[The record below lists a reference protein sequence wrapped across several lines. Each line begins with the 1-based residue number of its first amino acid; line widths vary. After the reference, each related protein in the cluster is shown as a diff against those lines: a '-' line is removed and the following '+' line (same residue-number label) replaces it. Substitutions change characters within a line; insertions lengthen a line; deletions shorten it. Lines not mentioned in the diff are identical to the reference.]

1 MLASYDIDDTL
12 ILALFLFP
20 ALDRINAPILKLEKA
35 MIRTIRVSQAAMA
48 AVFAVSALADAADAK
63 EQAFMAVVKGVTADD
78 TLKLPGGQASKAP
91 IAPGVYAVL
100 RSGVTLFD
108 PDMPAGKAGLE
119 ALAEDGNAEALIG
132 ALKGLENVRD
142 AGMFIPGQP
151 FQVTAA
157 PGDRLVFA
165 SMFVQSNDKF
175 YAPDPSGI
183 ALFDSMGAPVSGD
196 WTKSIK
202 LWDSGTE
209 KDEAPGL
216 GPNQAPRQ
224 TAPNT
229 GPEENGSVHLASD
242 GFQYPPVD
250 QVIQLTLSAK

>member
-1 MLASYDIDDTL
+1 
-12 ILALFLFP
+12 
-20 ALDRINAPILKLEKA
+20 
-35 MIRTIRVSQAAMA
+35 MIRTTRASQAAIVA
-48 AVFAVSALADAADAK
+48 AFSAFMLAGAADAK
-63 EQAFMAVVKGVTADD
+63 EQTFMAVIKNVTADD

-100 RSGVTLFD
+100 RNGAILFD
-108 PDMPAGKAGLE
+108 PDKPAGKAGLE

-132 ALKGLENVRD
+132 ALKGMENVRD

-151 FQVTAA
+151 FQVTAG

-183 ALFDSMGAPVSGD
+183 ALFDPTAAPVSGD

-202 LWDSGTE
+202 LWDAGTE

-224 TAPNT
+224 AAPNT

-250 QVIQLTLSAK
+250 QVVQLTLSAR